1 MLFDGKHGTT
11 AVCSVPWFSMESIVQ
26 KSSILGDEGDA
37 FVRWRHGNGDG
48 ACVNEMLRTDCAH
61 TYQIFVVNARAAARK
76 NTTPFHE
83 CLAMSGYRH
92 GGSCHGRHGTRVNVH
107 IWKQYSISCFPDKS
121 MVQRS
126 VQVNRSSV

>member
-1 MLFDGKHGTT
+1 
-11 AVCSVPWFSMESIVQ
+11 MESIVQ
-26 KSSILGDEGDA
+26 KSSILGDEDDA

-92 GGSCHGRHGTRVNVH
+92 AGSCHGRQGTRVNVLMVLSSQYVVLTTNYHYFH
-107 IWKQYSISCFPDKS
+107 IYSNKY
-121 MVQRS
+121 RS
-126 VQVNRSSV
+126 LLLDYN